1 MTLTAFMEDYAPK
14 AGYTGCL
21 FGEDWVLALDTEGG
35 AEPGDFAVVRA
46 GIRRLQAGF
55 ATGEWLCYGETGSP
69 LSHREAPRRFF
80 LLEGDRQL
88 EDPAQRRLFRFS
100 TLYAGEDSAALRYL
114 FFCLRDGGGESGRL
128 LPLIEQDAGGVPGE
142 PAPFRLKL
150 VQYGQTPQPYQW
162 EGRLP

>member
-1 MTLTAFMEDYAPK
+1 MTLTAFMAGYAPK

-35 AEPGDFAVVRA
+35 AAQGDFAVARA

-55 ATGEWLCYGETGSP
+55 FTGEWLCYGETGSP
-69 LSHREAPRRFF
+69 LAHREAPRRFF
-80 LLEGDRQL
+80 LLEGDRRL
-88 EDPAQRRLFRFS
+88 EDPVQRRLFGFS
-100 TLYAGEDSAALRYL
+100 SLYQGDAGAALRYL
-114 FFCLRDGGGESGRL
+114 FFCLRDGSGESGQL

-150 VQYGQTPQPYQW
+150 VQCGGAPQPYQW
-162 EGRLP
+162 AGPLP